1 VAVDYSPREKRRH
14 SGRGSAECGADCDSA
29 HNGRVAPDDGQLG
42 TRVKAIPS
50 EPQEEG
56 SEDDESAAVPADL
69 QGLAALVEPARGE
82 EKSGLG
88 LVKGSGATRDMGKMR
103 VARRK
108 LGNQA
113 CRIGR

>member
-1 VAVDYSPREKRRH
+1 
-14 SGRGSAECGADCDSA
+14 
-29 HNGRVAPDDGQLG
+29 
-42 TRVKAIPS
+42 
-50 EPQEEG
+50 
-56 SEDDESAAVPADL
+56 VPADL
-69 QGLAALVEPARGE
+69 QGLATLVESARGE